1 MAIPKTAPRTIMLV
15 GKELSLMKELVA
27 AGTITPG
34 HLLAINSAG
43 KYVVH
48 PTAGLRVPA
57 IFAQENDYNGKGIDD
72 NYVANDWVQAW
83 VCGRGAEVNG
93 LVAAAAPAI
102 AVGDYLASAGDGTLK
117 KTTTPAEYIGQAL
130 EAVDNSAGGGVVRI
144 KAIVL

>member
-1 MAIPKTAPRTIMLV
+1 MAIPKTAPRTIILV
-15 GKELSLMKELVA
+15 GKELCLVKELVA

-57 IFAQENDYNGKGIDD
+57 IFADAADFNGKGIDD
-72 NYVANDWVQAW
+72 NYVANDNVVAW
-83 VCGRGAEVNG
+83 VCNSGVEVNG
-93 LVAAAAPAI
+93 IVAAAAPAI

-117 KTTTPAEYIGQAL
+117 KTVTPAEYIAQAL
-130 EAVDNSAGGGVVRI
+130 EAVDNSAGGAAVRI
-144 KAIVL
+144 KAIVV